1 MPGQTDV
8 INLTNWLIA
17 SLLIIIMD
25 GFIQDRSMT
34 LKFIMTIEYTIN
46 FETSTFTISYLKKNW
61 EVGVSITHV

>member
-34 LKFIMTIEYTIN
+34 LKFIMTIEYTKN
-46 FETSTFTISYLKKNW
+46 FETFTTYIIFIEKL
-61 EVGVSITHV
+61 VSWCQHH